1 MGMDIHIE
9 LTDEQRAAK
18 AARKLT
24 DNLKSSSHT
33 HDFSEKA
40 TYSTETSNGAAS
52 SQQASSINL
61 HIPSGDF
68 VRYLKD
74 KPPTLVVDSVAASRL
89 AGFMRGTFALNA
101 EAGVWHQFTGTHWQA
116 AHQSLIDEIVT
127 RAMFTA
133 CGEVGFKSGY
143 LNSVGTIIRRGNLLP
158 MPEIQQGRLPFQ
170 NGLLDLFTRELA
182 PITADNADSWCIPHD
197 YRADGEKP
205 VFDAW
210 LDKATESDIGKQ
222 QMLRAFIAAA
232 LTGRADLQKFVYMRG
247 PGGTGKSTFMRLL
260 QVILG
265 RGNCVT
271 TDLKNLEQN
280 RFETSRLYGR
290 RLVVITDTDKYGGSV
305 NVLKALT
312 GQDPLRN
319 EQKHIQQNGT
329 FIFGGMVLMAGNET
343 LQATDY
349 TSGLGRRMLVIEF
362 DRVIEPKEKRAFLAA
377 GGEDQLHRE
386 VPAIINWAL
395 ELDRDQVAAFFMHP
409 PESIQKSTFDAAT
422 DQNPLL
428 GWITSNL
435 VPKVGAKTYVGAKTE
450 GRTEGGITY
459 YVHQDIKLYPNYLLW
474 CKRTGR
480 ECVSLHRFSKL
491 ALDVLKHTLGLDVIK
506 HRDGAGTYLQ
516 GVVIDES
523 LAPDHW
529 GGDL

>member
-1 MGMDIHIE
+1 MEALYAALGLGPDDGLFFAAGKPEQAAKLAGAARTRVAEQLGLIDKDRFELCWIVDFPFYEWDEDAKKVEFAHNPFSMPQGGMD
-9 LTDEQRAAK
+9 
-18 AARKLT
+18 
-24 DNLKSSSHT
+24 
-33 HDFSEKA
+33 
-40 TYSTETSNGAAS
+40 
-52 SQQASSINL
+52 
-61 HIPSGDF
+61 
-68 VRYLKD
+68 
-74 KPPTLVVDSVAASRL
+74 
-89 AGFMRGTFALNA
+89 
-101 EAGVWHQFTGTHWQA
+101 
-116 AHQSLIDEIVT
+116 
-127 RAMFTA
+127 
-133 CGEVGFKSGY
+133 
-143 LNSVGTIIRRGNLLP
+143 
-158 MPEIQQGRLPFQ
+158 
-170 NGLLDLFTRELA
+170 
-182 PITADNADSWCIPHD
+182 
-197 YRADGEKP
+197 
-205 VFDAW
+205 
-210 LDKATESDIGKQ
+210 
-222 QMLRAFIAAA
+222 
-232 LTGRADLQKFVYMRG
+232 
-247 PGGTGKSTFMRLL
+247 
-260 QVILG
+260 
-265 RGNCVT
+265 
-271 TDLKNLEQN
+271 
-280 RFETSRLYGR
+280 
-290 RLVVITDTDKYGGSV
+290 
-305 NVLKALT
+305 ALT

-386 VPAIINWAL
+386 VPAIINRAL

-435 VPKVGAKTYVGAKTE
+435 LPRAGAKTYVGAKTE

-529 GGDL
+529 GGEL